1 MGMET
6 SPNFTPKVQQIIAQ
20 SKNFAQSLNASEV
33 TTDHLLL
40 VILELEDPFVSS
52 FVNSFSFSIEQVKNF
67 TISFCSLSK
76 EKDAPEYCTYSDDFN
91 ELLVSATHFSRQI
104 DNSYVCLEHVFFAL
118 LNIKDG
124 PLYSFFYAYDVSP
137 HKVIQ
142 AYVVSIKSQEESLT
156 ERNFNSRLPS
166 LFNSPPDAQSQPESI
181 LDTFCVSFNALFNEG
196 KIGKIIG
203 KEAEINRVCEILCR
217 KNKNNPLLLGEPG
230 VGKTAIIEGLAS
242 SIVEGKVPPFLSDK
256 QIYAV
261 DLSSMI
267 AGTKYR
273 GQFEQRIKTLISE
286 CKKDPNIIL
295 FIDEIHTIVGA
306 GSAEGA
312 LDAANILK
320 PELARGEIKL
330 IGATTFSEFKKNI
343 EKD

>member
-1 MGMET
+1 M
-6 SPNFTPKVQQIIAQ
+6 
-20 SKNFAQSLNASEV
+20 
-33 TTDHLLL
+33 
-40 VILELEDPFVSS
+40 
-52 FVNSFSFSIEQVKNF
+52 
-67 TISFCSLSK
+67 
-76 EKDAPEYCTYSDDFN
+76 
-91 ELLVSATHFSRQI
+91 
-104 DNSYVCLEHVFFAL
+104 
-118 LNIKDG
+118 
-124 PLYSFFYAYDVSP
+124 SP

-273 GQFEQRIKTLISE
+273 GQFEQRIKT
-286 CKKDPNIIL
+286 N
-295 FIDEIHTIVGA
+295 A
-306 GSAEGA
+306 
-312 LDAANILK
+312 
-320 PELARGEIKL
+320 
-330 IGATTFSEFKKNI
+330 
-343 EKD
+343 